1 MARMDAQ
8 RREEERQR
16 RIDNLG
22 FDPDDP
28 DIIDAEVIEPDGSS
42 SDGPQQRSTAVGKA
56 QSTAVGAPKRIWY
69 AVDFHVNA
77 GAMLGYNRNNTRLG
91 GRRRPGGYL
100 RESNYSWGLIG
111 SAIKIYNWAKTKGL
125 DRDLQSIAVAEAT
138 THAPKDLYPFILK
151 YNNTNKV
158 KLIAHD
164 INTDKIWV
172 DWEGIKEEF
181 PWQRFYNI
189 REVLVVTKDELDQ
202 MVNENESDPEKMMK
216 EFTET
221 SDMDEDDMLKNRPH
235 NLHKDEKLLESD
247 DLDEDDVLE
256 DDDLE
261 ECDDLTEDTVEIE
274 ELEEDNEVTE
284 KDEFELNE
292 SLINF
297 STRLIR
303 G

>member
-1 MARMDAQ
+1 
-8 RREEERQR
+8 
-16 RIDNLG
+16 
-22 FDPDDP
+22 
-28 DIIDAEVIEPDGSS
+28 
-42 SDGPQQRSTAVGKA
+42 
-56 QSTAVGAPKRIWY
+56 
-69 AVDFHVNA
+69 
-77 GAMLGYNRNNTRLG
+77 MLGYNGNNTRLD

-100 RESNYSWGLIG
+100 REANYSFDLMG
-111 SAIKIYNWAKTKGL
+111 SAIKIYNWVKEKGL
-125 DRDLQSIAVAEAT
+125 DIDLQSIAVAYAAT
-138 THAPKDLYPFILK
+138 NTPKDLYTFILK

-181 PWQRFYNI
+181 PWQRIYNI
-189 REVLVVTKDELDQ
+189 HEVTVFTKDELDQ

-247 DLDEDDVLE
+247 DLDEDDDVLE

-261 ECDDLTEDTVEIE
+261 ECDDLTEDTVETE
-274 ELEEDNEVTE
+274 ELEEDDEVTE

>member
-1 MARMDAQ
+1 MDAQ

-28 DIIDAEVIEPDGSS
+28 DIIDAEVIEPDGSTS
-42 SDGPQQRSTAVGKA
+42 SGSQQRSTAVGKA

-69 AVDFHVNA
+69 AVDFHINA
-77 GAMLGYNRNNTRLG
+77 GAMLGYNGSNTRLG

-125 DRDLQSIAVAEAT
+125 DRDLQSIAVAYAT
-138 THAPKDLYPFILK
+138 TNAPKDLYPFILK
-151 YNNTNKV
+151 YNNTNIV

-164 INTDKIWV
+164 IKTDKIWV
-172 DWEGIKEEF
+172 DWEGIKDEF
-181 PWQRFYNI
+181 PWQRLYNI

-216 EFTET
+216 EFIET

-247 DLDEDDVLE
+247 DLEEDDDILE

-261 ECDDLTEDTVEIE
+261 ECDDLTEDTAETE
-274 ELEEDNEVTE
+274 ELEEDDEVTE